1 MSNKDIILHIS
12 MELFA
17 INNDNNYDIINILIE
32 HCTIHQGIKMKIMN
46 IIFTDDKYEPQRNY
60 QHNYQLVSNV
70 Y

>member
-1 MSNKDIILHIS
+1 VSNKDIILHIS

>member
-60 QHNYQLVSNV
+60 QLVSNV

>member
-12 MELFA
+12 MELFS
-17 INNDNNYDIINILIE
+17 INNNNYYNIINIIIA
-32 HCTIHQGIKMKIMN
+32 HCTIHQGSKMKIIN

-60 QHNYQLVSNV
+60 QYNYQLVSIV

>member
-17 INNDNNYDIINILIE
+17 INNNNNYNIINIIIA
-32 HCTIHQGIKMKIMN
+32 HCTIHQGSKMKIMN

-60 QHNYQLVSNV
+60 QHN
-70 Y
+70 